1 MARKSGFDKARDS
14 VLKALRNFEEMV
26 TGMVA
31 PEERAGPHK
40 SFRKAKKAKKAKKPQ
55 SRKGK

>member
-1 MARKSGFDKARDS
+1 MAKKSGFDKARNS

-31 PEERAGPHK
+31 PEERASPRK
-40 SFRKAKKAKKAKKPQ
+40 SPRKAKTAKKAKKRQ

>member
-1 MARKSGFDKARDS
+1 MAKKSGFDKARNS

-31 PEERAGPHK
+31 PEDGESARRSP
-40 SFRKAKKAKKAKKPQ
+40 RKAKKAKKAKPPT
-55 SRKGK
+55 